1 MPKRSEKRDTAKA
14 EYIAKKK
21 KGEEVSLRAL
31 AGELGVS
38 YQTLR
43 NWKAAD
49 KWEEALPKKK
59 RGGQPGNQNSKGKR
73 NAAGSH
79 DGAPPGNK
87 NAEKDGAYS
96 TVFFDKL
103 RVHVSTIYRELKRGA
118 YDRLDGGTWEVKTAY
133 SPDIA
138 EEKYQAHLREKGPDL
153 KIGNDHELANYIET
167 TILDKDCSPAA
178 VLGFA
183 MIEGKKFKT
192 SLSVPTIYKYIA
204 KGLFLNLTQEELPRH
219 GKKKH
224 KYKKV
229 KKNKSASRAPAGESI
244 EQRPE
249 EIDEREEFG
258 HWEGDTVYSGKGK
271 RKTTRALLTLTERKT
286 RKEIIIAIP
295 NRKAETVVK
304 ALDALERKLGARRFR
319 AIFKSI
325 TFDNGTEFAAAEELE
340 RSCINKHLPRTKV
353 YFCHPYSSW
362 ERGTNEN
369 TNGMIRRRFPKGT
382 NFAAVTNA
390 QIVQAEN
397 WINNYPRKILG
408 YKSSEIVFRECLRE
422 LGIAA

>member
-1 MPKRSEKRDTAKA
+1 MKLSKFVKRAKSESYCMVIHADDSGIWLGTRSALYNATELPEMEGKEQVGAVLDIDSKA
-14 EYIAKKK
+14 
-21 KGEEVSLRAL
+21 
-31 AGELGVS
+31 
-38 YQTLR
+38 
-43 NWKAAD
+43 
-49 KWEEALPKKK
+49 WEKM
-59 RGGQPGNQNSKGKR
+59 
-73 NAAGSH
+73 
-79 DGAPPGNK
+79 
-87 NAEKDGAYS
+87 
-96 TVFFDKL
+96 FFD
-103 RVHVSTIYRELKRGA
+103 
-118 YDRLDGGTWEVKTAY
+118 
-133 SPDIA
+133 
-138 EEKYQAHLREKGPDL
+138 EKYA
-153 KIGNDHELANYIET
+153 ET
-167 TILDKDCSPAA
+167 GGAA
-178 VLGFA
+178 FG
-183 MIEGKKFKT
+183 M
-192 SLSVPTIYKYIA
+192 
-204 KGLFLNLTQEELPRH
+204 NLTDADPLEQEARRVPLEMFYKGMGLV
-219 GKKKH
+219 GL

-271 RKTTRALLTLTERKT
+271 RKTTRALLTMTERKT

-325 TFDNGTEFAAAEELE
+325 TFDNGTEFAAAEGLE
-340 RSCINKHLPRTKV
+340 RSCVNKRLPRTKV

-390 QIVQAEN
+390 QIAQAEN